1 VSQTTVA
8 LDQTTAPNPLLR
20 VLRFA
25 FGHWRRHPLPV
36 ALAVG
41 GVLASTAIDVV
52 LPIFAGRMVDAIAG
66 GPDGFDA
73 ALHALFTIVALGIVY
88 VLLRDTVFRSI
99 IRLTTRVMQAMTQE
113 AFWRVQ
119 RFSTDWHANSF
130 AGATVR
136 KISRGTWAMD
146 LLNDVILVEL
156 LPSIL
161 VLLGATALLAARWPL
176 MGAAVAAGVA
186 LFLLVSLVLV
196 LRYVAPAARLAN
208 EMDSKLGGN
217 LADSIGCNAVV
228 KTFGAERREDGFIAR
243 TVETWRQRTSRTW
256 HRGTNSG
263 TTQNLMMVGLNGMV
277 LGIGLW
283 LWRQGLATPGDIT
296 YVLGTYALI
305 HGYLRGVG
313 MHVRNLQRAVNDMEE
328 LVDFMDQPLGVE
340 DRPGA
345 PEIAVDAGR
354 IDFDAVTF
362 RYQGQQQPIYDGFS
376 LTIAP
381 GERIGLVG
389 HSGSGKSTFV
399 KLVQRLYDL
408 DGGAIRIDGQDIAG
422 VTQESLRRQIA
433 LVPQEP
439 VLFHRSLAENIAYG
453 RPDAT
458 MEQIVEAAKQAY
470 AHDFISRLPQGY
482 ETLVGERGVKL
493 SGGERQRVAL
503 ARAILADAPVLIL
516 DEATSSL
523 DSVSES
529 LIQAAVEKLI
539 VGRTT
544 IIVAHRLSTVQK
556 VDRILV
562 FDRGRIV
569 EQGTHAELV
578 KREGGHYRQLFEHQA
593 MGLIDGEEE
602 AA

>member
-1 VSQTTVA
+1 MA
-8 LDQTTAPNPLLR
+8 PDQTTKDQTTNQNPLLR
-20 VLRFA
+20 VLRFSY
-25 FGHWRRHPLPV
+25 GHWRRHPLQI
-36 ALAVG
+36 AVGIG
-41 GVLASTAIDVV
+41 GVLASTGIDVV
-52 LPIFAGRMVDAIAG
+52 LPVFAGHMVDAIASGPG
-66 GPDGFDA
+66 GYDA
-73 ALHALFTIVALGIVY
+73 ALQALLTIVALGIVY
-88 VLLRDTVFRSI
+88 VALRDTVFRAI

-119 RFSTDWHANSF
+119 RFSTDWHANAF

-136 KISRGTWAMD
+136 KINRGTWAMD

-176 MGAAVAAGVA
+176 MGAAVACGVA
-186 LFLLVSLVLV
+186 VFLLVSLVLV

-228 KTFGAERREDGFIAR
+228 KTFGAERREDAFIAR
-243 TVETWRQRTSRTW
+243 TVEIWRQRTIRTW

-263 TTQNLMMVGLNGMV
+263 TTQNLLMVGLNGMV

-283 LWRQGLATPGDIT
+283 LWGRGMATPGDIT
-296 YVLGTYALI
+296 YILGTYALI

-340 DRPGA
+340 DRPAA
-345 PEIAVDAGR
+345 PEIKVEAGR

-362 RYQGQQQPIYDGFS
+362 RYHGQREPIYDGFT

-408 DGGAIRIDGQDIAG
+408 NGGAIRIDGQDIAG

-453 RPDAT
+453 RPGAT
-458 MEQIVEAAKQAY
+458 MEQIVDASTQAY

-562 FDRGRIV
+562 FDRGRVV

-578 KREGGHYRQLFEHQA
+578 KREGGHYRKLFEHQA
-593 MGLIDGEEE
+593 MGLIDGQEE

>member
-1 VSQTTVA
+1 MA
-8 LDQTTAPNPLLR
+8 LDQTTYQNPLLR
-20 VLRFA
+20 VLRFSY
-25 FGHWRRHPLPV
+25 GHWRRHPLPV
-36 ALAVG
+36 ALAIG

-52 LPIFAGRMVDAIAG
+52 LPVFAGRMVDAIASGPG
-66 GPDGFDA
+66 GYDA
-73 ALHALFTIVALGIVY
+73 ALQALLTIVGLGIVY
-88 VLLRDTVFRSI
+88 VALRDQVFRAI

-130 AGATVR
+130 AGSTVR

-228 KTFGAERREDGFIAR
+228 KTFGAERREDAFIAR
-243 TVETWRQRTSRTW
+243 TVETWRQRTIRTW

-263 TTQNLMMVGLNGMV
+263 TTQNLIMVALNGMV

-283 LWRQGLATPGDIT
+283 LWQRGLATPGDIT

-345 PEIAVDAGR
+345 PAIRVEAGR

-362 RYQGQQQPIYDGFS
+362 RYQGQKQPIYDGFT

-408 DGGAIRIDGQDIAG
+408 NGGAIRIDGQDIAG

-439 VLFHRSLAENIAYG
+439 VLFHRTLAENIAYG

-482 ETLVGERGVKL
+482 DTLVGERGVKL

-529 LIQAAVEKLI
+529 LIQQAVEKLI

-578 KREGGHYRQLFEHQA
+578 KREGGHYRTLFEHQA

>member
-1 VSQTTVA
+1 MAVKDTKTR
-8 LDQTTAPNPLLR
+8 NPIGR
-20 VLRFA
+20 VLRFSYQ
-25 FGHWRRHPLPV
+25 HWRRHPTQV
-36 ALAVG
+36 SIALAA
-41 GVLASTAIDVV
+41 VLASTTIDVV
-52 LPIFAGRMVDAIAG
+52 LPVFAGHMVDAIASGPG
-66 GPDGFDA
+66 GYDA
-73 ALHALFTIVALGIVY
+73 ALTALLFIIGLGLVY
-88 VLLRDTVFRSI
+88 VVLRDTVFRTI
-99 IRLTTRVMQAMTQE
+99 ARLTTRVMQQMTEE
-113 AFWRVQ
+113 AFWRLQ

-130 AGATVR
+130 SGSTVR
-136 KISRGTWAMD
+136 KITRGTWAMD
-146 LLNDVILVEL
+146 LLNDVILIEL

-161 VLLGATALLAARWPL
+161 ILLGATALLAARWPV
-176 MGAAVAAGVA
+176 MGIAVAAGVA
-186 LFLLVSLVLV
+186 IFLRVSLVLV

-228 KTFGAERREDGFIAR
+228 KTFGAERREDAFIAG
-243 TVETWRQRTSRTW
+243 TVEVWRQRTIRTW
-256 HRGTNSG
+256 FRGTNSG
-263 TTQNLMMVGLNGMV
+263 TTQNVMMVGLNGMV
-277 LGIGLW
+277 LGIALW
-283 LWRQGLATPGDIT
+283 LWGRGEATPGDIT

-305 HGYLRGVG
+305 HGYLRGIG
-313 MHVRNLQRAVNDMEE
+313 MHVRNLQRSVNDMEE
-328 LVDFMDQPLGVE
+328 LVDFMDLPLGVA
-340 DRPGA
+340 DKPGA
-345 PEIAVDAGR
+345 PEIEIKKGQV
-354 IDFDAVTF
+354 DFDAVTF
-362 RYQGQQQPIYDGFS
+362 RYQGQKDPIYDGFS
-376 LTIAP
+376 LAIAP

-408 DGGAIRIDGQDIAG
+408 NGGAIRIDGQDIAQ

-439 VLFHRSLAENIAYG
+439 VLFHRTLAENIAYG

-458 MEQIVEAAKQAY
+458 MDQIIDAAKRAY
-470 AHDFISRLPQGY
+470 AHDFIARLPQGY
-482 ETLVGERGVKL
+482 DTLVGERGVKL

-529 LIQAAVEKLI
+529 LIQEAVETLMAK
-539 VGRTT
+539 RTT

-578 KREGGHYRQLFEHQA
+578 KREGGHYRELFEHQA
-593 MGLIDGEEE
+593 MGLIDGQE

>member
-1 VSQTTVA
+1 MSQTTVA

-439 VLFHRSLAENIAYG
+439 VLFHRTLAENIAYG

>member
-1 VSQTTVA
+1 VTP
-8 LDQTTAPNPLLR
+8 DQTTTDQTTNQNPLLR
-20 VLRFA
+20 VLRFS

-36 ALAVG
+36 TAAIGAV
-41 GVLASTAIDVV
+41 VASTGIDVV
-52 LPIFAGRMVDAIAG
+52 LPVFAGHMVDAIASGPG
-66 GPDGFDA
+66 GYDA
-73 ALHALFTIVALGIVY
+73 ALQALLTIVALGIVY
-88 VLLRDTVFRSI
+88 VALRDVVFRAI
-99 IRLTTRVMQAMTQE
+99 IRLTTRIMQAMTQE

-119 RFSTDWHANSF
+119 RFSTDWHANAF

-136 KISRGTWAMD
+136 KINRGTWAMD
-146 LLNDVILVEL
+146 LLNDVLLVEL

-161 VLLGATALLAARWPL
+161 ILLGATALLAARWPL
-176 MGAAVAAGVA
+176 MGAAVAVGVA
-186 LFLLVSLVLV
+186 VFLLISLVLV

-228 KTFGAERREDGFIAR
+228 KTFGAERREDSFIAR
-243 TVETWRQRTSRTW
+243 TVEIWRQRTIRTW

-263 TTQNLMMVGLNGMV
+263 TTQNLLMVGLNGMV

-283 LWRQGLATPGDIT
+283 LWGRGMATPGDIT
-296 YVLGTYALI
+296 YILGTYALI

-340 DRPGA
+340 DRPAA
-345 PEIAVDAGR
+345 PEIKVEAGR
-354 IDFDAVTF
+354 IDFDTVTF
-362 RYQGQQQPIYDGFS
+362 RYQGQKQPIYDGFT

-408 DGGAIRIDGQDIAG
+408 NGGAIRIDGQDIAG

-439 VLFHRSLAENIAYG
+439 VLFHRTLAENIAYG

-458 MEQIVEAAKQAY
+458 MEQIVDAATQAY
-470 AHDFISRLPQGY
+470 AHDFIARLPQGY

-578 KREGGHYRQLFEHQA
+578 KREGGHYRELFEHQA
-593 MGLIDGEEE
+593 MGLIDSQE

>member
-1 VSQTTVA
+1 MA
-8 LDQTTAPNPLLR
+8 LDQTTNQNPLLR
-20 VLRFA
+20 VLRFSY
-25 FGHWRRHPLPV
+25 GHWRRHPLPV

-52 LPIFAGRMVDAIAG
+52 LPVFAGRMVDAIASGPG
-66 GPDGFDA
+66 GYDA
-73 ALHALFTIVALGIVY
+73 ALQALLTIVGLGIVY
-88 VLLRDTVFRSI
+88 VALRDQVFRAI

-130 AGATVR
+130 AGSTVR

-228 KTFGAERREDGFIAR
+228 KTFGAERREDAFIAR
-243 TVETWRQRTSRTW
+243 TVETWRQRTIRTW

-263 TTQNLMMVGLNGMV
+263 TTQNLIMVALNGMV

-283 LWRQGLATPGDIT
+283 LWQRGLATPGDIT

-345 PEIAVDAGR
+345 PAIRVEAGR

-362 RYQGQQQPIYDGFS
+362 RYQGQKQPIYDGFT

-408 DGGAIRIDGQDIAG
+408 NGGAIRIDGQDIAG

-439 VLFHRSLAENIAYG
+439 VLFHRTLAENIAYG

-482 ETLVGERGVKL
+482 DTLVGERGVKL

-529 LIQAAVEKLI
+529 LIQQAVEKLI

-578 KREGGHYRQLFEHQA
+578 KREGGHYRTLFEHQA

>member
-1 VSQTTVA
+1 MA
-8 LDQTTAPNPLLR
+8 LDQTTHQNPLLR
-20 VLRFA
+20 VLRFS

-52 LPIFAGRMVDAIAG
+52 LPVFAGRMVDAIASGPG
-66 GPDGFDA
+66 GYDT
-73 ALHALFTIVALGIVY
+73 ALRALLTIVGLGIVY
-88 VLLRDTVFRSI
+88 VALRDQVFRAI
-99 IRLTTRVMQAMTQE
+99 IRLTTRIMQAMTQE

-130 AGATVR
+130 AGSTVR

-176 MGAAVAAGVA
+176 MGAAVAVGVA

-196 LRYVAPAARLAN
+196 LRYVAPVARLAN

-228 KTFGAERREDGFIAR
+228 KTFGAERREDAFIAR
-243 TVETWRQRTSRTW
+243 TVEIWRQRTSRTW

-263 TTQNLMMVGLNGMV
+263 TTQNLIMVALNGMV

-283 LWRQGLATPGDIT
+283 LWQRGLATPGDIT

-345 PEIAVDAGR
+345 SAIKVEAGR

-362 RYQGQQQPIYDGFS
+362 RYQGQQQPIYDGFT

-408 DGGAIRIDGQDIAG
+408 NGGAIRIDSQDVAE

-439 VLFHRSLAENIAYG
+439 VLFHRTLAENIAYG

-482 ETLVGERGVKL
+482 DTLVGERGVKL

-529 LIQAAVEKLI
+529 LIQQAVEKLI

-578 KREGGHYRQLFEHQA
+578 KREGGHYRTLFEHQA

>member
-1 VSQTTVA
+1 VA
-8 LDQTTAPNPLLR
+8 PDQITKDQTANQNPLSR
-20 VLRFA
+20 VLRFS

-36 ALAVG
+36 TAAVG
-41 GVLASTAIDVV
+41 AVLASTGIDVV
-52 LPIFAGRMVDAIAG
+52 LPVFAGHMVDAIASGPG
-66 GPDGFDA
+66 GYDA
-73 ALHALFTIVALGIVY
+73 ALQALLTIVSLGIVY
-88 VLLRDTVFRSI
+88 VALRDTVFRAI
-99 IRLTTRVMQAMTQE
+99 IRLTTRIMQAMTQE

-119 RFSTDWHANSF
+119 RFSTDWHANAF

-136 KISRGTWAMD
+136 KINRGTWAMD
-146 LLNDVILVEL
+146 LLNDVLLVEL

-176 MGAAVAAGVA
+176 MGAAVACGVA
-186 LFLLVSLVLV
+186 VFLLVSLVLV

-243 TVETWRQRTSRTW
+243 TVETWRQRTILTW

-263 TTQNLMMVGLNGMV
+263 TTQNLLMVGLNGMV

-283 LWRQGLATPGDIT
+283 LWGRGMATPGDIT
-296 YVLGTYALI
+296 YILGTYALI

-340 DRPGA
+340 DRPAA
-345 PEIAVDAGR
+345 PAIKVESGR

-362 RYQGQQQPIYDGFS
+362 RYQGQKEPIYDGFT

-408 DGGAIRIDGQDIAG
+408 NGGAIRIDGQDIAG
-422 VTQESLRRQIA
+422 VTQESLRQQIA

-439 VLFHRSLAENIAYG
+439 VLFHRTLAENIAYG

-458 MEQIVEAAKQAY
+458 MEQIVDAATQAY
-470 AHDFISRLPQGY
+470 AHEFIARLPQGY
-482 ETLVGERGVKL
+482 DTLVGERGVKL

-562 FDRGRIV
+562 FDRGRVV

-578 KREGGHYRQLFEHQA
+578 KREGGHYRELFEHQA
-593 MGLIDGEEE
+593 MGLIDGQE